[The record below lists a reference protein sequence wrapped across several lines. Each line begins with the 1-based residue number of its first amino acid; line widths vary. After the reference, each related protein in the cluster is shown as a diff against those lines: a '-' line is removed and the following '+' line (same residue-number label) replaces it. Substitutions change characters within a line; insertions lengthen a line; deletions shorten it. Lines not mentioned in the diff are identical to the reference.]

1 MLSLYEVGLTLLMLV
16 CALWTRYRLSGLEAS
31 FSLKVGEETQR
42 IDGLMSSKIQ
52 EALNEFE
59 DFAEEVVPQN
69 PDPFEA
75 MEIMRA
81 NMINQVL
88 GLGVEWVA
96 KKFTSVDMGVHQL
109 ENVHKPPDA
118 GEEAWQDVDAEQ
130 PSEEPAE
137 IQGTT

>member
-31 FSLKVGEETQR
+31 FTLKVGEESGKIESMLGER
-42 IDGLMSSKIQ
+42 IR
-52 EALNEFE
+52 EALDEFE

-75 MEIMRA
+75 LEIMRS

-96 KKFTSVDMGVHQL
+96 KKFTNVDMGVHQL

-118 GEEAWQDVDAEQ
+118 GDEAWPDADAKQ
-130 PSEEPAE
+130 PSEDLVE
-137 IQGTT
+137 IQDLT